1 MFSVPEKNVLARH
14 LLATARN
21 LQRLLVVRKET
32 KAAKRGR
39 ARRRD
44 ALAHCANL
52 WRRNRRHR
60 EFGLSVFFRSL
71 TRGKLVEKIKLF
83 PTTNPSS

>member
-32 KAAKRGR
+32 KAAKRG
-39 ARRRD
+39 
-44 ALAHCANL
+44 
-52 WRRNRRHR
+52 
-60 EFGLSVFFRSL
+60 
-71 TRGKLVEKIKLF
+71 
-83 PTTNPSS
+83 